1 MIIRT
6 ARLLLFVVSAFAV
19 SAPPLLDT
27 TSALKQTVI
36 PNEVLQALPN
46 RIDMWAIT
54 KVVPSIVLDK
64 VDVGGS
70 EAFIQ
75 SRATVHGSSQE
86 SGYYI
91 DGLDVSS
98 LDGNQTGATFYMDP
112 LAYQETNYQL
122 GGAGLAATSRG
133 GLIYNGISR
142 TSTNQFYGGLN
153 YNGMSRGM

>member
-1 MIIRT
+1 HDALPI
-6 ARLLLFVVSAFAV
+6 S
-19 SAPPLLDT
+19 
-27 TSALKQTVI
+27 SALKQTVLSQ
-36 PNEVLQALPN
+36 EVLQALPN

-75 SRATVHGSSQE
+75 SRATVHGTSQE

-98 LDGNQTGATFYMDP
+98 LDGNGSGATFYLDP
-112 LAYQETNYQL
+112 FAYQETNFQV
-122 GGAGLAATSRG
+122 GGAGMAATARG
-133 GLIYNGISR
+133 GLIYNGI
-142 TSTNQFYGGLN
+142 
-153 YNGMSRGM
+153 